1 MGGLGVYIVRTKKEN
16 FVSSSKEQ
24 LPMCIVNTLEA
35 CVHGSLFRGAK
46 ILSLL
51 NNNLKYN

>member
-1 MGGLGVYIVRTKKEN
+1 MEGLGVYIVRTKKEN

-51 NNNLKYN
+51 NNNLKYI